1 MICAD
6 MCTSAD
12 TVVLTHAPETSSTVS
27 QSVLTSALGP
37 TPQEILEKPQD
48 KADNLRM
55 LMDLN
60 GNVCEVV
67 TGVTVIY
74 PVLQS
79 PGYKTQ

>member
-1 MICAD
+1 M
-6 MCTSAD
+6 
-12 TVVLTHAPETSSTVS
+12 VLTHAPEASSNIS
-27 QSVLTSALGP
+27 QSVFTSALGP
-37 TPQEILEKPQD
+37 TPQEILEKPRD

-60 GNVCEVV
+60 GSVCEVV

>member
-1 MICAD
+1 MPAL
-6 MCTSAD
+6 TAALSAD
-12 TVVLTHAPETSSTVS
+12 TVVLSHAPEVSSIVS
-27 QSVLTSALGP
+27 QSVLNSTLGP
-37 TPQEILEKPQD
+37 MPQDILEKPQD

-67 TGVTVIY
+67 TGVVIIY

-79 PGYKTQ
+79 PGYKVQ